1 MVVVGVVTVVV
12 SVVVVG
18 VVTVEVS
25 VVVLVAV
32 VVLVSV
38 VVDVLGGRVVVE
50 VTVVVDTMSRVNVAE
65 AELPPASVANTVCVP
80 GVPAGT
86 LNMHENAPF
95 ESVVT
100 VGGVVDWIVPS
111 YLMVMLLLG
120 ANPVP
125 VTVTAVPGVPVS
137 GLREIELVTWN
148 TACEII
154 APIEMTWT

>member
-1 MVVVGVVTVVV
+1 
-12 SVVVVG
+12 VVVVG

-50 VTVVVDTMSRVNVAE
+50 VTVVVDTVSRVNVAE
-65 AELPPASVANTVCVP
+65 AELLLASVADTICAP

-86 LNMHENAPF
+86 LNVHENAPF
-95 ESVVT
+95 VSVVT
-100 VGGVVDWIVPS
+100 VGGVVVWIAPS

-125 VTVTAVPGVPVS
+125 ETVTAVPGVPVF
-137 GLREIELVTWN
+137 GLREIELATWN
-148 TACEII
+148 TV
-154 APIEMTWT
+154 